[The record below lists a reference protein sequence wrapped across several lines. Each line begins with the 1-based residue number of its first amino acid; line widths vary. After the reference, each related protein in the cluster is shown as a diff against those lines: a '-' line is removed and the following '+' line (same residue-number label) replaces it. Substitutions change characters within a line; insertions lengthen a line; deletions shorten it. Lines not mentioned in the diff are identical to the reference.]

1 VLIRRRVK
9 QRAASLVMNVVS
21 FVYIHGPTGAAT
33 LVAELVA
40 GYQSY
45 RACKLNVDFGELGW
59 IHKTKSKVPRVM
71 ASSGDLVFK
80 FPDAAPGWYLLPEK
94 GQSLQPKA
102 KQLRKMISSNVFD
115 GDLEWQFRRVE
126 LSRYDAASLLSCLK
140 TGKGA
145 LDYAQFE
152 DNDAA
157 DI

>member
-1 VLIRRRVK
+1 MLIRRRVK

-21 FVYIHGPTGAAT
+21 FVYIHGPTGAVT

-40 GYQSY
+40 GYKSY

-80 FPDAAPGWYLLPEK
+80 FPDAVPK

>member
-1 VLIRRRVK
+1 MLIRRRVK

-33 LVAELVA
+33 LFAELVA
-40 GYQSY
+40 GSQSY

-80 FPDAAPGWYLLPEK
+80 FPDAVPK